1 MKQEYLRID
10 GIPSILWGEPSE
22 KLFIFVHGE
31 NSSKEEAEEFA
42 GIVGGYGIQTLS
54 FDLPGSGERGNI
66 CSACMPEPCDLVHS
80 VRDLRI
86 ILDWTRERYPRV
98 SLFVRDHA
106 KFCLE
111 AFSGQEFERLIFVS
125 PDTEVTGF
133 ANARVGS
140 PDRFAFDRFIRDSF

>member
-10 GIPSILWGEPSE
+10 GIPAILWGEPSE
-22 KLFIFVHGE
+22 EIFIFVHGE
-31 NSSKEEAEEFA
+31 NLSKEEAEEFA

-98 SLFVRDHA
+98 SLFVKDHA

-133 ANARVGS
+133 VNARVGS
-140 PDRFAFDRFIRDSF
+140 PDRFEFDRFIRDSF

>member
-1 MKQEYLRID
+1 MKQEYLRIN
-10 GIPSILWGEPSE
+10 GIPAILWGEPSDE
-22 KLFIFVHGE
+22 IFIYVHGN

-42 GIVGGYGIQTLS
+42 GIVGGYGIQTLG

-80 VRDLRI
+80 VRDLAI
-86 ILDWTRERYPRV
+86 ISDWVRGRYKRV

-106 KFCLE
+106 EFCLA
-111 AFSGQEFERLIFVS
+111 AFKGQEFERSIFVS
-125 PDTEVTGF
+125 PDADVKGL
-133 ANARVGS
+133 ANARVGL

>member
-1 MKQEYLRID
+1 
-10 GIPSILWGEPSE
+10 
-22 KLFIFVHGE
+22 
-31 NSSKEEAEEFA
+31 
-42 GIVGGYGIQTLS
+42 
-54 FDLPGSGERGNI
+54 
-66 CSACMPEPCDLVHS
+66 MPEPCDLVHS

-86 ILDWTRERYPRV
+86 ILDWTRERYRRV

>member
-1 MKQEYLRID
+1 MKQEYLRIF
-10 GIPSILWGEPSE
+10 GIPAMLWGEPSE
-22 KLFIFVHGE
+22 EIFIFVHGE

-111 AFSGQEFERLIFVS
+111 AFSGQEFERSIFVS

-133 ANARVGS
+133 VNARVGS
-140 PDRFAFDRFIRDSF
+140 PDRFEFDRFIRDSF

>member
-10 GIPSILWGEPSE
+10 GIPAILWGEPSE
-22 KLFIFVHGE
+22 EIFIFVHGE

-133 ANARVGS
+133 VNARVGS
-140 PDRFAFDRFIRDSF
+140 PDRFEFDRFIRDSF